1 LGSHK
6 KGAQQ
11 ENPNKIYKDVQ
22 TTDKRHWES
31 KAAPEEPV
39 SCYRP
44 RHTHGK
50 RYNAKWKE
58 SKLPDEIERPG
69 RGYKQADPSI
79 LDMGRNTGN
88 AVDKLEKMDEE
99 IRKNEKS
106 HNVTEKSIMEIQI
119 LGGNDEMKIL
129 RIYTIINRLDEV
141 EKYGEQ
147 KTSSREFCP

>member
-1 LGSHK
+1 
-6 KGAQQ
+6 
-11 ENPNKIYKDVQ
+11 
-22 TTDKRHWES
+22 
-31 KAAPEEPV
+31 
-39 SCYRP
+39 
-44 RHTHGK
+44 
-50 RYNAKWKE
+50 
-58 SKLPDEIERPG
+58 
-69 RGYKQADPSI
+69 
-79 LDMGRNTGN
+79 MGRNTGN

-147 KTSSREFCP
+147 KTSSMEFFP